1 MALAR
6 NTTQRN
12 GREAEKPER
21 ISKVRNA
28 METTTMA
35 AAASVSVDKPLT
47 DRQKL
52 FAKFHAEG
60 DSIPNAMQ
68 RAGYN
73 EQPSYGYR
81 LVKMP
86 NVQREIAKYQEQFRA
101 ASELSKKDV
110 MDMLKESFDMA
121 KLMSEP
127 SSMVSAAREIGKLC
141 GYYEPKKI
149 DINVAVG
156 GRIQYEQL
164 SDADLF
170 RMIEEAAQQAAAAE
184 AAETA
189 EEGAE
194 DALEAPLKRLK

>member
-1 MALAR
+1 MSR
-6 NTTQRN
+6 NSVQRAI
-12 GREAEKPER
+12 REQEKPAR
-21 ISKVRNA
+21 VAKVRESPA
-28 METTTMA
+28 TTTMA
-35 AAASVSVDKPLT
+35 AAAAVSADKPLT
-47 DRQKL
+47 DKQKL

-81 LVKMP
+81 MVKMP
-86 NVQREIAKYQEQFRA
+86 NVQREIAKYQEQFRV
-101 ASELSKKDV
+101 ASEMSKKDV
-110 MDMLKESFDMA
+110 MDMLKESYDMA

-141 GYYEPKKI
+141 GFYEPKKV
-149 DINVAVG
+149 DINVTVG
-156 GRIQYEQL
+156 GRIQYEKL

-184 AAETA
+184 AVETTN
-189 EEGAE
+189 EEAQE
-194 DALEAPLKRLK
+194 ALEATPKRLR